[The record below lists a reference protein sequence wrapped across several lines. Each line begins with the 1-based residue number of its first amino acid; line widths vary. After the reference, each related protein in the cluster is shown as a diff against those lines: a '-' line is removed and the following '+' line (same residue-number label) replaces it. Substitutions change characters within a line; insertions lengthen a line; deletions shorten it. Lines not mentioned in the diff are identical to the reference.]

1 MDINEVKEVWNRVK
15 DELEV
20 NVPEHIFGTWI
31 TPLEAVDMENNTLV
45 LFSPHQMA
53 VDILKKNWTEKIKE
67 SVKAVLGQDAVFSL
81 TYDADL
87 AEKYIKARKKRIIKT
102 NCWSNRRR

>member
-31 TPLEAVDMENNTLV
+31 TPLEAVDMENNTAIPVGIMFWRQL
-45 LFSPHQMA
+45 LFLFD
-53 VDILKKNWTEKIKE
+53 VE
-67 SVKAVLGQDAVFSL
+67 
-81 TYDADL
+81 
-87 AEKYIKARKKRIIKT
+87 
-102 NCWSNRRR
+102 